1 MNLVTSGAVKNEIHR
16 AVIKQEKEGSKSR
29 NDSEGGADATRECC
43 VGTAHQRIWQ
53 VIL

>member
-1 MNLVTSGAVKNEIHR
+1 MTSGAVKNEIHR
-16 AVIKQEKEGSKSR
+16 AVIKERSKSR